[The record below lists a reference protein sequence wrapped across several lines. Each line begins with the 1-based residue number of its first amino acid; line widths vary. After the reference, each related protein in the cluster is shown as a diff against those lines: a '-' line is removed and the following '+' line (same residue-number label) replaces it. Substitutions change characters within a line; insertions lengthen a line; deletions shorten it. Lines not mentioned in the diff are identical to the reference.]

1 MRTPEEILRRPLLT
15 EKILKLTE
23 KQNRYGFEVL
33 PEANKHEVKVAV
45 EKKFGVKVLDVH
57 IVNVK
62 GKRKRMNTRRG
73 MTFGK
78 RSDRKKAIVTVE
90 PDKKIDFYS
99 GGVVS

>member
-15 EKILKLTE
+15 EKNLKLSE
-23 KQNRYGFEVL
+23 KLNKYGFEVL
-33 PEANKHEVKVAV
+33 LDANKHEIKMAV
-45 EKKFGVKVLDVH
+45 EKRFGVKVLEVH
-57 IVNVK
+57 VVNVK

-90 PDKKIDFYS
+90 KDKKIDFYS

>member
-1 MRTPEEILRRPLLT
+1 MKSPEEILRRPLLT
-15 EKILKLTE
+15 EKNLKLNE
-23 KQNRYGFEVL
+23 KFNKYGFEVL
-33 PEANKHEVKVAV
+33 PDANKSEIKMAV
-45 EKKFGVKVLDVH
+45 EKRFGVKVLEVH
-57 IVNVK
+57 VVNVK

-90 PDKKIDFYS
+90 KDKKIDFYS

>member
-90 PDKKIDFYS
+90 SDKKIDFYS

>member
-1 MRTPEEILRRPLLT
+1 MRTPEEVLRRPLLT
-15 EKILKLTE
+15 EKNLKLTDDLN
-23 KQNRYGFEVL
+23 KYGFEVL
-33 PEANKHEVKVAV
+33 PEANKHEVKIAV
-45 EKKFGVKVLDVH
+45 EKRFGVEVLDVH
-57 IVNVK
+57 IVNMK

-90 PDKKIDFYS
+90 KDKKIDFYA